1 MKTGEDMPRQRDT
14 KVTST
19 ESSSLIKKP
28 RETRVSLIKTKD
40 VWTHKKGVSLKN
52 FSKLEVTVDSGFP
65 KKFILQIRSE
75 VEVLAVAVEVLTV
88 AVDLR

>member
-28 RETRVSLIKTKD
+28 RETRVSLIKNKD
-40 VWTHKKGVSLKN
+40 VWTHKKGVSLKNLKN

-65 KKFILQIRSE
+65 EISFL
-75 VEVLAVAVEVLTV
+75 
-88 AVDLR
+88 

>member
-1 MKTGEDMPRQRDT
+1 MGNASRSHNLMKTGEDMPRQRDT

-28 RETRVSLIKTKD
+28 RETRVSLIKNKD

-65 KKFILQIRSE
+65 EISFL
-75 VEVLAVAVEVLTV
+75 
-88 AVDLR
+88 